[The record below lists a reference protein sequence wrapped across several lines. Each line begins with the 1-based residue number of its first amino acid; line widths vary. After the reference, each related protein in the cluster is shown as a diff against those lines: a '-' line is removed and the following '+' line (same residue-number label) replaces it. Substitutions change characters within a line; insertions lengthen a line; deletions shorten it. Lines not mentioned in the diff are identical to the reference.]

1 MNDSPVDAIGRLLGF
16 SFAAGI
22 NLYATVAI
30 LGLATRF
37 GWVDLPPQYR
47 VFDNNWIIG
56 AAIVLYIVEFVADKI
71 PWLDSLWD
79 AVHTVV
85 RPVGGALIAVASI
98 GHAQPTMR
106 VVAAMAGAALAT
118 STHVAKA
125 GTRAMAN
132 TSPEPFTNWG
142 LSVAEDGFVLA
153 LGLLALTHPMAAG
166 VVVVAGVVL
175 IVAAAR
181 WVVQR
186 SLRRRRQGASR
197 WTTKNGSRHSS
208 RP

>member
-1 MNDSPVDAIGRLLGF
+1 MIDTSSVDVIGRILGF

-56 AAIVLYIVEFVADKI
+56 AAIVLYLVEFVADKI

-85 RPVGGALIAVASI
+85 RPAGGALIAVASI
-98 GHAQPTMR
+98 GHAQPTMQ

-132 TSPEPFTNWG
+132 TSPEPFTNWS

-153 LGLLALTHPMAAG
+153 LGLLALTHPVVAG
-166 VVVVAGVVL
+166 MVVVAALVV

-181 WVVQR
+181 WLVR
-186 SLRRRRQGASR
+186 GLRRRLGRR
-197 WTTKNGSRHSS
+197 
-208 RP
+208 